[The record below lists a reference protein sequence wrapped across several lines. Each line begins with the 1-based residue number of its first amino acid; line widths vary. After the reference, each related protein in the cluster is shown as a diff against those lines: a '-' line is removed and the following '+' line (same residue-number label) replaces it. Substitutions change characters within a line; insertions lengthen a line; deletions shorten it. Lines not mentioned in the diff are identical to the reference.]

1 MTIHEEFDLAKLRL
15 NPTDVDGQTVKTVI
29 SIPVHKPPRHDW
41 IRVHPEESIDVG
53 GIQLKDG
60 DDEFYLVSPD
70 VLEAV
75 AGEVSYYS
83 LFPYINRL
91 GVLRLWPVRLPD
103 PDGKINEWHRTA
115 RVAAARGVSDWIR
128 VAANRSLGGYEIFT
142 ARTQPPEPKWPD
154 LSLEDMVRIAFHDR
168 GKIIRS
174 IDHPVVKT
182 LAGQL

>member
-15 NPTDVDGQTVKTVI
+15 NPADVDGQTVKTVI

-91 GVLRLWPVRLPD
+91 GCYGYGRCGCQTPTAKLTS
-103 PDGKINEWHRTA
+103 GTA
-115 RVAAARGVSDWIR
+115 R
-128 VAANRSLGGYEIFT
+128 
-142 ARTQPPEPKWPD
+142 
-154 LSLEDMVRIAFHDR
+154 
-168 GKIIRS
+168 
-174 IDHPVVKT
+174 PV
-182 LAGQL
+182 